1 MRSCIVRWAGAAGS
15 PCGRTPEGALTAC
28 RSDDVSIDRECRP
41 MLAQLGDGF
50 RRLAVEVR
58 RVALDGAGDARY
70 D

>member
-1 MRSCIVRWAGAAGS
+1 
-15 PCGRTPEGALTAC
+15 
-28 RSDDVSIDRECRP
+28 